1 MQGCFYSTVAVS
13 PMVSHTVRAQPV
25 TSSAALSVLISE
37 SSAWFGCV
45 DRDGKDP
52 TGWGITVRYSHLK
65 ASASVKVRFGFPPA
79 HSTDA
84 GSDGV
89 SFSAQYSV
97 FFPDSAVQQPHLKG
111 CLSACTEYHSM
122 CWYGFTCSATLRQC
136 GALRGGV
143 GKRRSSVRR
152 GFLFE
157 GRLSGML
164 PKILP
169 PLHY

>member
-25 TSSAALSVLISE
+25 TSAAALCVLIGE
-37 SSAWFGCV
+37 SSTWFGCV
-45 DRDGKDP
+45 TRDGKDP
-52 TGWGITVRYSHLK
+52 TGWGFPVRYSHLK

-97 FFPDSAVQQPHLKG
+97 FFPDSAVQRPHLKG

-122 CWYGFTCSATLRQC
+122 CWYGFTKSCSA
-136 GALRGGV
+136 RGGGSAKKSGPDS
-143 GKRRSSVRR
+143 GKH
-152 GFLFE
+152 GLKHE
-157 GRLSGML
+157 NMA
-164 PKILP
+164 
-169 PLHY
+169 

>member
-13 PMVSHTVRAQPV
+13 TVVSHTVIAQPV
-25 TSSAALSVLISE
+25 TSAAALGVLISE
-37 SSAWFGCV
+37 SGAWFGCV

-84 GSDGV
+84 GSHGV

-97 FFPDSAVQQPHLKG
+97 FLPDSAVQQPHLKG

-122 CWYGFTCSATLRQC
+122 CWYIVWLYWLSQAVRDAHAA
-136 GALRGGV
+136 GAAAAI
-143 GKRRSSVRR
+143 KRRAKVCRR
-152 GFLFE
+152 LLFE
-157 GRLSGML
+157 ARLSG
-164 PKILP
+164 ILS
-169 PLHY
+169 